1 MQHPTVRALVGLDPT
16 YVAKRA
22 GYEYDQKKLPY
33 YDPASIKAP
42 LLVLYRQEDQHS
54 FDDVLALTRSDR
66 YLAEIPHAIHG
77 DFTSFPWLTQTI
89 PASSLDAYA
98 AARRTQ
104 SDAMAIFR
112 FYHATVLDFLDDKV
126 LGRTHFS
133 LLTTPH
139 AVVRHEVAIRAP
151 SEEDLAGALVARGY
165 SAAENDLKTA
175 MEANPSTDIVRF
187 KVLNRI
193 GFEFLY
199 SNRSCTGGRRV
210 SSQRRGAPGAGGRVR
225 KPRRRLR
232 RAEGRTHAEAA
243 FKRALTLDPAN
254 PDASSELDK
263 LSTMEQL
270 PVTGG
275 LR

>member
-1 MQHPTVRALVGLDPT
+1 MQ
-16 YVAKRA
+16 
-22 GYEYDQKKLPY
+22 
-33 YDPASIKAP
+33 S
-42 LLVLYRQEDQHS
+42 
-54 FDDVLALTRSDR
+54 
-66 YLAEIPHAIHG
+66 
-77 DFTSFPWLTQTI
+77 
-89 PASSLDAYA
+89 
-98 AARRTQ
+98 
-104 SDAMAIFR
+104 AIFR

-210 SSQRRGAPGAGGRVR
+210 SSQRRCAPGALVDAFESLG
-225 KPRRRLR
+225 
-232 RAEGRTHAEAA
+232 EGYVALKDRTHAEAA

-254 PDASSELDK
+254 RDASSELDK